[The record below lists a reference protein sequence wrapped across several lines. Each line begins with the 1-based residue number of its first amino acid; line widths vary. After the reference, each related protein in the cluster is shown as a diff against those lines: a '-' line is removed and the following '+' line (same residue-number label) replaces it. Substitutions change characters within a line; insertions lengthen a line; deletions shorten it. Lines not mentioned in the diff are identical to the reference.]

1 MVPYSIPNGYALS
14 NKWLHSRY
22 SPKYYKKKTKGNQR
36 LPNYVIMYLLMS
48 RNMGQF
54 KIPNTLCHEGP
65 CSTCN
70 IQTNQKSVCYYL
82 VIFVLFL
89 GFTSYYS
96 KIIDYIMQKK
106 IL

>member
-1 MVPYSIPNGYALS
+1 MLCQTNGYIVDTAQ
-14 NKWLHSRY
+14 NIT
-22 SPKYYKKKTKGNQR
+22 KKTKGNQR

-54 KIPNTLCHEGP
+54 EIPNTLCHEGP